1 MTHAAHEGWAAD
13 NALLRVV
20 DLTVRSA
27 NATRPLLDG
36 VSFGI
41 DTGRALGVVGRSGAG
56 KSTLA
61 LAIAGLLPRG
71 TRLADAS
78 MIHLGTSELHRL
90 APEAMR
96 EIRGRRIGYV
106 FQEPALALDPAM
118 TVGEQVAES
127 AIVHGSR
134 PAEAR
139 ERAVAMM
146 DRVGFADARRAARR
160 YPHEL
165 SGGMRQRAVIASA
178 MMLSPELLIADEPT
192 TALDPTIQAQVLDLL
207 DRLREESGTTLL
219 LISHDLA
226 TVSERCERV
235 LTLERGQLV
244 DDSTARTAL
253 ARWRSARPAPPPRAA
268 PPRAPVPTGP
278 ILEVRGLRVSYDA
291 SLLFPFDA
299 AMPRRVEAVMDV
311 DLSLGRGEILALI
324 GESGC
329 GKSSTAQAVLRL
341 IEADAGRI
349 AFDGTDVR
357 ALGREP
363 LRRLRRRMQLV
374 PQDAGASLTPHLT
387 CEAIVAEGLVVHA
400 LADGDEARRRARV
413 LLEEVGLPSRAA
425 AALPR
430 ELSTG
435 ERQRVALA
443 RALAPDPDLLVCDEP
458 FASVDEGSR
467 ERILSV
473 LADRRERR
481 GLAVLLVSH
490 DLAIVRRLAS
500 RVLVM
505 YLGRVVEDAAVDLA
519 IVAPRMP
526 YTQALVAAIPTGEP
540 SARLRRALL
549 RGEPPVFAPPQSGC
563 PFHPRCPH
571 PLKDERCTSERPPLR
586 PLSSD
591 QPDHRASCWKATLP
605 PSS

>member
-1 MTHAAHEGWAAD
+1 MTRPAPNGWAAD
-13 NALLRVV
+13 NALLRVT

-27 NATRPLLDG
+27 NSARPLVDG
-36 VSFGI
+36 ISFSI

-71 TRLADAS
+71 TRLSDAS
-78 MIHLGTSELHRL
+78 AIHLGTSEIHRL
-90 APEAMR
+90 DPDAMR
-96 EIRGRRIGYV
+96 EVRGRRVGYV

-118 TVGEQVAES
+118 PVGDQVAEA
-127 AIVHGSR
+127 AIVHGIQPR
-134 PAEAR
+134 EAR
-139 ERAVAMM
+139 ERAIAML
-146 DRVGFADARRAARR
+146 DRVGFADARRAGRR

-178 MMLSPELLIADEPT
+178 MLLSPELLIADEPT

-244 DDSTARTAL
+244 DDSTAREAL
-253 ARWRSARPAPPPRAA
+253 TRWRAARPAGPPRPA
-268 PPRAPVPTGP
+268 PTAVEPLLV
-278 ILEVRGLRVSYDA
+278 VRGLTVSYD
-291 SLLFPFDA
+291 SSVFFPFSA
-299 AMPRRVEAVMDV
+299 TMPRRVEAVTDV
-311 DLSLGRGEILALI
+311 DLAIGRGEVIALI

-349 AFDGTDVR
+349 TFGGHDVR
-357 ALGREP
+357 ALAREP
-363 LRRLRRRMQLV
+363 LRQLRRRMQFV

-387 CEAIVAEGLVVHA
+387 CETIVAEGLLVHGIA
-400 LADGDEARRRARV
+400 EGDEARRRARA
-413 LLEEVGLPSRAA
+413 LLDECGLPARAA
-425 AALPR
+425 TALPR

-467 ERILSV
+467 ERILAV
-473 LADRRERR
+473 LAERRDRR
-481 GLAVLLVSH
+481 GLAILLVSH
-490 DLAIVRRLAS
+490 DLEVVRRLAS

-505 YLGRVVEDAAVDLA
+505 YLGRVVEDSAGDLTIA
-519 IVAPRMP
+519 APRMP

-549 RGEPPVFAPPQSGC
+549 RGEPPVFSPPQSGC

-571 PLKDERCTSERPPLR
+571 PLKDDRCTSEGPSLR
-586 PLSSD
+586 PLSND
-591 QPDHRASCWKATLP
+591 QPDHRAACWKATLP